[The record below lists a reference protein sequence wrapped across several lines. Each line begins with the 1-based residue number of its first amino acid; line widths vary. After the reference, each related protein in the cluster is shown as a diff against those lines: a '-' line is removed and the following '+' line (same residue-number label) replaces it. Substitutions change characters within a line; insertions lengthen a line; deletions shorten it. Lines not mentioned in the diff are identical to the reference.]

1 MHVQLAYMVLAFH
14 FLTFVFHAVINLLFT
29 AFINKSNVAVFK
41 NKEKE
46 EGAHEVFFPLCL
58 PKLTRVIKTHF
69 FVKVITESV
78 SKTLQ

>member
-14 FLTFVFHAVINLLFT
+14 FLTFVFIK
-29 AFINKSNVAVFK
+29 KSNVAIFK

-58 PKLTRVIKTHF
+58 PKLTRVIKNHF

>member
-46 EGAHEVFFPLCL
+46 EGAHDVFFPLCL

-78 SKTLQ
+78 SKMLQ

>member
-14 FLTFVFHAVINLLFT
+14 FLNFVFHAVINLLFT

-46 EGAHEVFFPLCL
+46 EGAHEVFFSPL
-58 PKLTRVIKTHF
+58 
-69 FVKVITESV
+69 S
-78 SKTLQ
+78 SKAYASY